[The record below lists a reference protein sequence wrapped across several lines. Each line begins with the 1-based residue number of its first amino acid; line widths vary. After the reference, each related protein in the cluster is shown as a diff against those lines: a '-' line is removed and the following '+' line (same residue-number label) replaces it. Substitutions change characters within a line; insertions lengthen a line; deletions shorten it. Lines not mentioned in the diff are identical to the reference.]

1 MPMKILALTN
11 LYPNPLQPHRAAFN
25 RHRLRFLSELHDVR
39 LIAPIAWREEWT
51 LRRRGG
57 TPIAA
62 DRRSVTDGIAVEHPR
77 YWYTPGMLR
86 GLYGRFFLES
96 VRRSFDRHVEE
107 FAPDMVFA
115 TWAYP
120 DGWAA
125 VRLARRHGLPV
136 VLQVHG
142 SDVRR
147 VDEYAARREGTRAA
161 LAEADGVIAV
171 SADLGRRVVELG
183 ADPRR
188 VQVVMDGVDRTVF
201 LPGDRAAARQA
212 LGLDPG
218 LRHLLFIGNLVQVK
232 GLDILLQAGQAL
244 AAERADWHLH
254 LIGDGSER
262 AALERQAQAAGLAG
276 RVSFH
281 GPRPHHELPRWLQA
295 ADLFV
300 LPCRTAR
307 DGDRDGLP
315 NVLMEAQAQAL
326 PCVSTRAA
334 AVPELIEDGATGLL
348 VEPEDVPAL
357 TAALESLIRDPA
369 RRAALGTAGAA
380 RVRRDFGCEAGI
392 DRLYRRFT
400 GLEGHTNVTAVAPCC
415 ALHP

>member
-11 LYPNPLQPHRAAFN
+11 LYPNPLQPHRAPFN
-25 RHRLRFLSELHDVR
+25 RHRLRFLSELHEIR
-39 LIAPIAWREEWT
+39 LIAPIAWRDEWT

-57 TPIAA
+57 HPIAA
-62 DRRSVTDGIAVEHPR
+62 DRRALSDGIPVEHPR
-77 YWYTPGMLR
+77 YWYTPGVLR
-86 GLYGRFFLES
+86 GMYGRFFLES
-96 VRRSFDRHVEE
+96 VRRSFDRQVEE

-161 LAEADGVIAV
+161 LSEADGVIAV

-183 ADPRR
+183 ADPGR
-188 VQVVMDGVDRTVF
+188 VQVVMDGVDRTIF
-201 LPGDRAAARQA
+201 GPGDRTAARQA
-212 LGLDPG
+212 LGLAPDP
-218 LRHLLFIGNLVQVK
+218 RQLLFIGNLVQVK
-232 GLDILLQAGQAL
+232 GLDVLLQACGAL
-244 AAERADWHLH
+244 AAERSDWHLH

-262 AALERQAQAAGLAG
+262 GSLERQAQACGLDG

-281 GPRPHHELPRWLQA
+281 GSRPHHELPRWLQA

-300 LPCRTAR
+300 LPSRSE
-307 DGDRDGLP
+307 GVP
-315 NVLMEAQAQAL
+315 NVLLEASACGTPWVASEVGGIPEIAGLGASTLVPPERADAL
-326 PCVSTRAA
+326 AGAISRSLDAPPPRPAVGPRDRREAVAAISDFLERTCSRVRVARSLSRAA
-334 AVPELIEDGATGLL
+334 AI
-348 VEPEDVPAL
+348 
-357 TAALESLIRDPA
+357 
-369 RRAALGTAGAA
+369 
-380 RVRRDFGCEAGI
+380 
-392 DRLYRRFT
+392 
-400 GLEGHTNVTAVAPCC
+400 
-415 ALHP
+415 

>member
-11 LYPNPLQPHRAAFN
+11 LYPNPLQPHRAPFN
-25 RHRLRFLSELHDVR
+25 RHRLRFLSELHEIR
-39 LIAPIAWREEWT
+39 LIAPIAWRDEWT

-57 TPIAA
+57 HPIAA
-62 DRRSVTDGIAVEHPR
+62 DRRALSDGIPVEHPR
-77 YWYTPGMLR
+77 YWYTPGVLR
-86 GLYGRFFLES
+86 GMYGRFFLES
-96 VRRSFDRHVEE
+96 VRRSFDRQVEE

-161 LAEADGVIAV
+161 LSEADGVIAV

-183 ADPRR
+183 ADPGR
-188 VQVVMDGVDRTVF
+188 VQVVMDGVDRTIF
-201 LPGDRAAARQA
+201 GPGDRTAARQA
-212 LGLDPG
+212 LGLAPD
-218 LRHLLFIGNLVQVK
+218 LRQLLFIGNLVQVK
-232 GLDILLQAGQAL
+232 GLDVLLQACGAL
-244 AAERADWHLH
+244 AAERSDWHLH

-262 AALERQAQAAGLAG
+262 GSLERQAQACGLDG

-281 GPRPHHELPRWLQA
+281 GSRPHHELPRWLQA

-300 LPCRTAR
+300 LPSRSE
-307 DGDRDGLP
+307 GVP
-315 NVLMEAQAQAL
+315 NVLLEASACGTPWVASEVGGIPEIAGLGASTLVPPERADAL
-326 PCVSTRAA
+326 AGAISRSLDAPPPRPAVGPRDRREAVAAISDFLERTCSRVRVARSLSRAA
-334 AVPELIEDGATGLL
+334 AI
-348 VEPEDVPAL
+348 
-357 TAALESLIRDPA
+357 
-369 RRAALGTAGAA
+369 
-380 RVRRDFGCEAGI
+380 
-392 DRLYRRFT
+392 
-400 GLEGHTNVTAVAPCC
+400 
-415 ALHP
+415 